1 LDEIPLGA
9 LVAALVLLLILS
21 AFFSGSETSMMAVN
35 RYRLRHLAQTG
46 HGGARLAEWLLAQ
59 TDRLLSVILLGNNL
73 VNAAAAALVTVIA
86 FRLFGENELALSLAT
101 LSVTFLI
108 LVFSEV
114 TPKVLGATYAERIVP
129 VVSYV
134 LAVLLKLA
142 SPVIWFINLFVRA
155 QIRLLRL
162 KSAKEVVAEPMGV
175 EELRTL
181 LAESGSFLPAAHRG
195 ILSNLF
201 ELEKITV
208 DDVMCPRGQI
218 EAIDLTAEAE
228 EIRQQLIT
236 SHHDRLPVY
245 AGELNDILGIVEVRR
260 ALARAQE
267 EGLDEHTLKEV
278 LREPYYVPAG
288 TPLLTQLTHFQTNR
302 QSLGLVVDEYGEL
315 QGLITVD
322 DILEEIVGEFAAMTP
337 LPVTVWQPQADG
349 SYLVEGSASLR
360 ELNRKL
366 NLALPLDGPRT
377 LNGLILEH
385 LETIPEAG
393 VSLKIAGLP
402 VEIVQVQDRRVKTAR
417 ILPQG
422 HAGTSDRRPPG
433 RRV

>member
-1 LDEIPLGA
+1 MDEIPLGV
-9 LVAALVLLLILS
+9 LLAALVLLLILS
-21 AFFSGSETSMMAVN
+21 GFFSGSETSMMAVN

-114 TPKVLGATYAERIVP
+114 TPKVIGATYAERIVP
-129 VVSYV
+129 VVSYA
-134 LAVLLKLA
+134 LALLLKVA

-155 QIRLLRL
+155 QIRLLHL
-162 KSAKEVVAEPMGV
+162 KSTKDLIAEPMGV

-181 LAESGSFLPAAHRG
+181 LAESGSFLPTAHRG
-195 ILSNLF
+195 ILTNLF

-218 EAIDLTAEAE
+218 EAIDLEAETE

-236 SHHDRLPVY
+236 SHHDRLPVF
-245 AGELNDILGIVEVRR
+245 AGELNNIQGIVEVRR
-260 ALARAQE
+260 ALARIQE
-267 EGLDEHTLKEV
+267 EGLDQRTLREV

-315 QGLITVD
+315 LGLITVD
-322 DILEEIVGEFAAMTP
+322 DVLEEIVGEFAAMTP
-337 LPVTVWQPQADG
+337 LPVTHWQPQADG

-366 NLALPLDGPRT
+366 NLDLPLDGPRT
-377 LNGLILEH
+377 LNGLILEQ
-385 LETIPEAG
+385 LEAIPEAG

-402 VEIVQVQDRRVKTAR
+402 VEIVQVQDRMVKTVR
-417 ILPQG
+417 ITP
-422 HAGTSDRRPPG
+422 RPA
-433 RRV
+433 

>member
-1 LDEIPLGA
+1 
-9 LVAALVLLLILS
+9 
-21 AFFSGSETSMMAVN
+21 MMAVN
-35 RYRLRHLAQTG
+35 RYRLKHLAQSG

-86 FRLFGENELALSLAT
+86 FRLFGENEIALSLAT
-101 LSVTFLI
+101 LTVTFLI
-108 LVFSEV
+108 LVFAEV
-114 TPKVLGATYAERIVP
+114 TPKVIGATYAERIVP

-134 LAVLLKLA
+134 LAVLLKVT

-155 QIRLLRL
+155 QIRLLHL
-162 KSAKEVVAEPMGV
+162 KSTKDLVAEPMGV

-181 LAESGSFLPAAHRG
+181 LAESGSFLPTAHRG
-195 ILSNLF
+195 ILTNLF

-218 EAIDLTAEAE
+218 EAIDLEAEAE

-245 AGELNDILGIVEVRR
+245 AGELNNIRGIVDVRR
-260 ALARAQE
+260 ALARSQE
-267 EGLDEHTLKEV
+267 EELDRYTLGEV

-315 QGLITVD
+315 LGLITVD

-337 LPVTVWQPQADG
+337 LPVTIWQPQADG

-366 NLALPLDGPRT
+366 NLELPLDGPRT
-377 LNGLILEH
+377 LNGLILEQ
-385 LETIPEAG
+385 LEAIPEAG

-402 VEIVQVQDRRVKTAR
+402 VEIVQVQDRMVKTVR
-417 ILPQG
+417 ILP
-422 HAGTSDRRPPG
+422 RPA
-433 RRV
+433 

>member
-1 LDEIPLGA
+1 MDEIPLGA

-21 AFFSGSETSMMAVN
+21 GFFSGAETSMMAVN
-35 RYRLRHLAQTG
+35 RYRLKHLALTG

-86 FRLFGENELALSLAT
+86 FRLFGENQLALSFAT

-134 LAVLLKLA
+134 LAVLLKVTG
-142 SPVIWFINLFVRA
+142 PVIWFINLFVRA

-162 KSAKEVVAEPMGV
+162 KSAKDVVAEPMGM

-181 LAESGSFLPAAHRG
+181 LAESGSFLPTAHRG
-195 ILSNLF
+195 ILTNLF
-201 ELEKITV
+201 DLEKITV

-218 EAIDLTAEAE
+218 EAIDLEAKPE

-245 AGELNDILGIVEVRR
+245 AGELNNIQGIVEVRR
-260 ALARAQE
+260 ALARTQE
-267 EGLDEHTLKEV
+267 EELDEHTLKEV

-366 NLALPLDGPRT
+366 KLQLPLDGPRT
-377 LNGLILEH
+377 LNGLILER

-402 VEIVQVQDRRVKTAR
+402 VEIVQVQDRMVKTAR
-417 ILPQG
+417 IGPLPT
-422 HAGTSDRRPPG
+422 ALSD
-433 RRV
+433 

>member
-1 LDEIPLGA
+1 MDEIPLGA

-21 AFFSGSETSMMAVN
+21 GFFSGSETSMMAVN
-35 RYRLRHLAQTG
+35 RYRLKHLAKTG

-86 FRLFGENELALSLAT
+86 FRLFGENQLALSFAT

-134 LAVLLKLA
+134 LAVLLKVTA
-142 SPVIWFINLFVRA
+142 PVIWFINLFVRA
-155 QIRLLRL
+155 QIRLLHL
-162 KSAKEVVAEPMGV
+162 KSVKDVVAEPMGV

-181 LAESGSFLPAAHRG
+181 LAESGSFLPTAHRG
-195 ILSNLF
+195 ILTNLF
-201 ELEKITV
+201 DLEKITV

-218 EAIDLTAEAE
+218 EAIDLEAETE
-228 EIRQQLIT
+228 EIRQQLVT

-245 AGELNDILGIVEVRR
+245 AGELNNIQGIVEVRR
-260 ALARAQE
+260 ALARTQE
-267 EGLDEHTLKEV
+267 EELDAHTLREV

-366 NLALPLDGPRT
+366 KLQLPLDGPRT
-377 LNGLILEH
+377 LNGLILER

-402 VEIVQVQDRRVKTAR
+402 VEIVQVQDRMVKTAR
-417 ILPQG
+417 ILP
-422 HAGTSDRRPPG
+422 RPD
-433 RRV
+433 

>member
-1 LDEIPLGA
+1 MDEIPLGA

-46 HGGARLAEWLLAQ
+46 HRGARLAEWLLAQ

-86 FRLFGENELALSLAT
+86 FRLFGENELVLSLAT

-129 VVSYV
+129 VVSYG

-162 KSAKEVVAEPMGV
+162 KSAKDMVAEPMGV
-175 EELRTL
+175 EELRTV
-181 LAESGSFLPAAHRG
+181 LAESGSFLPTAHRG
-195 ILSNLF
+195 ILTNLF
-201 ELEKITV
+201 DLEKISV

-218 EAIDLTAEAE
+218 EAIDLEAGAE
-228 EIRQQLIT
+228 EIRQQLVT

-245 AGELNDILGIVEVRR
+245 AGELNNIQGIVEVRR

-267 EGLDEHTLKEV
+267 EALDEQTLREV

-288 TPLLTQLTHFQTNR
+288 TPLLTQLSHFQTNR

-349 SYLVEGSASLR
+349 SYLVDGSASLR

-366 NLALPLDGPRT
+366 DLRLPLDGPRT
-377 LNGLILEH
+377 LNGLILEQ

-393 VSLKIAGLP
+393 VSLKLAGLP
-402 VEIVQVQDRRVKTAR
+402 VEIVQVQDRMVKTVR
-417 ILPQG
+417 IQP
-422 HAGTSDRRPPG
+422 HAG
-433 RRV
+433 

>member
-1 LDEIPLGA
+1 MDEIPLGA
-9 LVAALVLLLILS
+9 LLAALALLLILS

-35 RYRLRHLAQTG
+35 RYRLRHLAHMG
-46 HGGARLAEWLLAQ
+46 LRGARLAEWLLAQ

-86 FRLFGENELALSLAT
+86 FRLFGENEMVLSLAT
-101 LSVTFLI
+101 VSVTFLI

-162 KSAKEVVAEPMGV
+162 KSPKELAAEPMGV

-181 LAESGSFLPAAHRG
+181 LAESGNFLPKAHRG
-195 ILSNLF
+195 ILMNLF

-208 DDVMCPRGQI
+208 DDVMCPRGHI
-218 EAIDLTAEAE
+218 EAIDLELDEA
-228 EIRQQLIT
+228 EIRQQIQT

-245 AGELNDILGIVEVRR
+245 AGELNNVQGIIEVRR
-260 ALARAQE
+260 ALARQLE
-267 EGLDEHTLKEV
+267 EPLDQAVLREL
-278 LREPYYVPAG
+278 LREPYYIPSG
-288 TPLLTQLTHFQTNR
+288 TPLLTQLTHFQNNR

-315 QGLITVD
+315 LGLITLE
-322 DILEEIVGEFAAMTP
+322 DILEEIVGEFAAVTP
-337 LPVTVWQPQADG
+337 LPVSRWQPQPDG
-349 SYLVEGSASLR
+349 SYLVEGRASLR

-366 NLALPLDGPRT
+366 NLAFPLEGPRT
-377 LNGLILEH
+377 LNGLILEQ
-385 LETIPEAG
+385 LEDIPEAG
-393 VSLKIAGLP
+393 VSLKIAGIP
-402 VEIVQVQDRRVKTAR
+402 VEIVQVQDRMVKTAR
-417 ILPQG
+417 ILPPR
-422 HAGTSDRRPPG
+422 S
-433 RRV
+433 

>member
-1 LDEIPLGA
+1 MDEIPIGA
-9 LVAALVLLLILS
+9 LVVALILLLVLS
-21 AFFSGSETSMMAVN
+21 GFFSGSETSMMAVN
-35 RYRLRHLAQTG
+35 RYRLKHLAQTG
-46 HGGARLAEWLLAQ
+46 HGGARLAEWLLGQ

-86 FRLFGENELALSLAT
+86 FRLFGENEFALSLAT

-114 TPKVLGATYAERIVP
+114 TPKVVGATYADRIAP

-134 LAVLLKLA
+134 LALLLKLTGPA
-142 SPVIWFINLFVRA
+142 IWFINLFVRA
-155 QIRLLRL
+155 QVRLLHL
-162 KSAKEVVAEPMGV
+162 KSAKESIAEPMGV

-181 LAESGSFLPAAHRG
+181 LAESGSFLPSTHRG
-195 ILSNLF
+195 ILTNLF

-218 EAIDLTAEAE
+218 EAIDLEADQD

-245 AGELNDILGIVEVRR
+245 VGELNNIVGVVEVRR
-260 ALARAQE
+260 ALARTQEGELNAQ
-267 EGLDEHTLKEV
+267 TLKLV
-278 LREPYYVPAG
+278 MRAPYYVPAG

-322 DILEEIVGEFAAMTP
+322 DILEEIVGEFASVTP
-337 LPVTVWQPQADG
+337 LPAADWQPQPDG

-360 ELNRKL
+360 KLNRKL
-366 NLALPLDGPRT
+366 SLDLPLDGPRT
-377 LNGLILEH
+377 LNGLILEQ

-393 VSLKIAGLP
+393 VSLKIAGWP
-402 VEIVQVQDRRVKTAR
+402 VEIVQVQDRMVKTAR
-417 ILPQG
+417 IGPRQQG
-422 HAGTSDRRPPG
+422 SAT
-433 RRV
+433 

>member
-46 HGGARLAEWLLAQ
+46 HGGARLAEWLLSQ

-142 SPVIWFINLFVRA
+142 GPFIWFINLFVRA

-162 KSAKEVVAEPMGV
+162 KSAKEVVAEPMGM
-175 EELRTL
+175 EELRTV
-181 LAESGSFLPAAHRG
+181 LAESGSFLPRAHRD
-195 ILSNLF
+195 ILTNLF
-201 ELEKITV
+201 DLEKITV
-208 DDVMCPRGQI
+208 DDVMCPRARI
-218 EAIDLTAEAE
+218 EAIDLTAEIE
-228 EIRQQLIT
+228 EIRQQLVT

-245 AGELNDILGIVEVRR
+245 AGELNDIQGIVEVRR

-267 EGLDEHTLKEV
+267 EGWNEHTLTEV
-278 LREPYYVPAG
+278 MRAPYYVPAG
-288 TPLLTQLTHFQTNR
+288 TPLLTQLTQFQTNR

-315 QGLITVD
+315 LGLITVD

-337 LPVTVWQPQADG
+337 LPVSAWQPQPDG
-349 SYLVEGSASLR
+349 SFLVEGSASLR

-366 NLALPLDGPRT
+366 GLDLPVDGPRT
-377 LNGLILEH
+377 LNGLILEQ
-385 LETIPEAG
+385 LEAIPEAG
-393 VSLKIAGLP
+393 VSLKIGGLP
-402 VEIVQVQDRRVKTAR
+402 VEIVQVQDRMVKTVR
-417 ILPQG
+417 IKPP
-422 HAGTSDRRPPG
+422 AG
-433 RRV
+433 

>member
-1 LDEIPLGA
+1 
-9 LVAALVLLLILS
+9 
-21 AFFSGSETSMMAVN
+21 MMAVN
-35 RYRLRHLAQTG
+35 RYRLKHLAQTG
-46 HGGARLAEWLLAQ
+46 HNGARLAEWLLAQ

-86 FRLFGENELALSLAT
+86 FRLFGENQLALSFAT

-134 LAVLLKLA
+134 LAVLLKVTA
-142 SPVIWFINLFVRA
+142 PVIWFINLFVRA

-162 KSAKEVVAEPMGV
+162 KSAKDVVVEPMGV

-181 LAESGSFLPAAHRG
+181 LAESGSFLPTAHRG
-195 ILSNLF
+195 ILTNLF
-201 ELEKITV
+201 DLEKITV

-218 EAIDLTAEAE
+218 EAIDLEAEAE
-228 EIRQQLIT
+228 EIRQQLVT

-245 AGELNDILGIVEVRR
+245 AGELNNIQGIVEVRR
-260 ALARAQE
+260 ALARTQE
-267 EGLDEHTLKEV
+267 EELDAHTLKEV

-366 NLALPLDGPRT
+366 KLQLPLDGPRT
-377 LNGLILEH
+377 LNGLILER

-402 VEIVQVQDRRVKTAR
+402 VEIVQVQDRMVKTAR
-417 ILPQG
+417 ILP
-422 HAGTSDRRPPG
+422 RRH
-433 RRV
+433 

>member
-1 LDEIPLGA
+1 
-9 LVAALVLLLILS
+9 
-21 AFFSGSETSMMAVN
+21 MMAVN
-35 RYRLRHLAQTG
+35 RYRLRHLAKTG

-86 FRLFGENELALSLAT
+86 FRLFGENEIALSLAT
-101 LSVTFLI
+101 LGVTFLI

-114 TPKVLGATYAERIVP
+114 TPKVIGAAYAERIVP

-134 LAVLLKLA
+134 LVVLLRVA

-155 QIRLLRL
+155 LVRLLRL
-162 KSAKEVVAEPMGV
+162 KSAKDVIAEPMGV

-181 LAESGSFLPAAHRG
+181 LAESGSFLPTAHRA
-195 ILSNLF
+195 ILTNLF

-208 DDVMCPRGQI
+208 DDVMCPRGHI
-218 EAIDLTAEAE
+218 EAIDLEAEAE

-236 SHHDRLPVY
+236 SHHNRLPVY
-245 AGELNDILGIVEVRR
+245 AGELNNIQGIIEVRR

-267 EGLDEHTLKEV
+267 EELDERTLREV

-366 NLALPLDGPRT
+366 NLDLPLDGPRT
-377 LNGLILEH
+377 LNGLILEQ

-402 VEIVQVQDRRVKTAR
+402 VEIVQVQGRMVKTAR
-417 ILPQG
+417 IVP
-422 HAGTSDRRPPG
+422 HRH
-433 RRV
+433 

>member
-1 LDEIPLGA
+1 
-9 LVAALVLLLILS
+9 
-21 AFFSGSETSMMAVN
+21 MMAVN
-35 RYRLRHLAQTG
+35 RYRLKYLAQTG

-86 FRLFGENELALSLAT
+86 FRLFGENQLALSYAT

-134 LAVLLKLA
+134 LAVLLKVTA
-142 SPVIWFINLFVRA
+142 PVIWFINLFVRA
-155 QIRLLRL
+155 QIRLLHL
-162 KSAKEVVAEPMGV
+162 KSAKDVVVEPMGV

-181 LAESGSFLPAAHRG
+181 LAESGSFLPTAHRG
-195 ILSNLF
+195 ILTNLF
-201 ELEKITV
+201 DLEKITV

-218 EAIDLTAEAE
+218 EAIDLEAETE
-228 EIRQQLIT
+228 EIRQQLVT
-236 SHHDRLPVY
+236 SHHDRLLVY
-245 AGELNDILGIVEVRR
+245 AGEMNNIQGVVEVRR
-260 ALARAQE
+260 ALARAH
-267 EGLDEHTLKEV
+267 EGALDADTLREV

-288 TPLLTQLTHFQTNR
+288 TPLLTQLTHFRTSR

-337 LPVTVWQPQADG
+337 LPVTVWRPQADG

-366 NLALPLDGPRT
+366 KLQLPLDGPRT
-377 LNGLILEH
+377 LNGLILER
-385 LETIPEAG
+385 LEIIPEAG

-402 VEIVQVQDRRVKTAR
+402 VEIVQVQDRMVKTAR
-417 ILPQG
+417 IVPR
-422 HAGTSDRRPPG
+422 HE
-433 RRV
+433 

>member
-1 LDEIPLGA
+1 
-9 LVAALVLLLILS
+9 
-21 AFFSGSETSMMAVN
+21 MMAVN
-35 RYRLRHLAQTG
+35 RYRLRHLAKTG

-86 FRLFGENELALSLAT
+86 FRLFGENEIALSLAT
-101 LSVTFLI
+101 LGVTFLI

-114 TPKVLGATYAERIVP
+114 TPKVIGAAYAERIVP

-134 LAVLLKLA
+134 LVVLLRVA

-155 QIRLLRL
+155 LVRLLRL
-162 KSAKEVVAEPMGV
+162 KSAKDVIAEPMGV

-181 LAESGSFLPAAHRG
+181 LAESGSFLPTAHRA
-195 ILSNLF
+195 ILTNLF

-208 DDVMCPRGQI
+208 DDVMCPRGHI
-218 EAIDLTAEAE
+218 EAIDLEAEAE

-245 AGELNDILGIVEVRR
+245 AGELNNIQGIIEVRR

-267 EGLDEHTLKEV
+267 EELDERTLREV

-366 NLALPLDGPRT
+366 NLDLPLDGPRT
-377 LNGLILEH
+377 LNGLILEQ

-402 VEIVQVQDRRVKTAR
+402 VEIVQVQGRMVKTAR
-417 ILPQG
+417 IVP
-422 HAGTSDRRPPG
+422 HRH
-433 RRV
+433 

>member
-1 LDEIPLGA
+1 
-9 LVAALVLLLILS
+9 
-21 AFFSGSETSMMAVN
+21 MMAVN

-46 HGGARLAEWLLAQ
+46 HRGARLAEWLLAQ

-86 FRLFGENELALSLAT
+86 FRLFGQNEVALSLAT
-101 LSVTFLI
+101 LTVTFLI
-108 LVFSEV
+108 LVFAEV
-114 TPKVLGATYAERIVP
+114 TPKVIGATYAERIVP

-134 LAVLLKLA
+134 LAVLLKLT
-142 SPVIWFINLFVRA
+142 SPAIWFINLFVRA
-155 QIRLLRL
+155 QVRLLHL
-162 KSAKEVVAEPMGV
+162 KSTKDVVAEPMGV

-181 LAESGSFLPAAHRG
+181 LAESGSFLPTAHRG

-208 DDVMCPRGQI
+208 DDVMCPRGHI
-218 EAIDLTAEAE
+218 EAIDLEAEAE

-245 AGELNDILGIVEVRR
+245 SGELNNIQGIVEVRR
-260 ALARAQE
+260 VLARTQE
-267 EGLDEHTLKEV
+267 EELDRHMLREV
-278 LREPYYVPAG
+278 LRAPYYVPAG

-302 QSLGLVVDEYGEL
+302 QSLGLVVDEYGDL
-315 QGLITVD
+315 LGLITVD
-322 DILEEIVGEFAAMTP
+322 DILEEIVGEFAAMNP
-337 LPVTVWQPQADG
+337 LPVTLWQPQADG

-366 NLALPLDGPRT
+366 NLDLPLDGPRT

-385 LETIPEAG
+385 LEAIPEAG

-402 VEIVQVQDRRVKTAR
+402 VEIVQVQDRMVKTVR
-417 ILPQG
+417 ITP
-422 HAGTSDRRPPG
+422 RPA
-433 RRV
+433 